1 MPDCA
6 HFLVFWELLMAGKA
20 AGSKEQLHSSL
31 DAVKDLVHT
40 LGGGVDG
47 LDDFCPTMTLGGLAL
62 GCCPCGES
70 HSSQLTE

>member
-6 HFLVFWELLMAGKA
+6 HSLVFWELLMAGKPV
-20 AGSKEQLHSSL
+20 GSKEQQGSSL

-70 HSSQLTE
+70 HSCNLDK